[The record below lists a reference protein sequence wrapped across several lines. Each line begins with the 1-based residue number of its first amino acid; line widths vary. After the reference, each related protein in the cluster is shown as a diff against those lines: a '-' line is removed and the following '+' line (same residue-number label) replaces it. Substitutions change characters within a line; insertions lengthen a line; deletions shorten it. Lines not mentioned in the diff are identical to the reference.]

1 MMHRIQCKCGIIRG
15 HIHDTGICNRVVCY
29 CADCRAFAKFLGRSN
44 EVLDAHGG
52 TEIVQVAQPRLTFT
66 QGKEHLAALR
76 LSDKGMV
83 RWYAACCKTPIGNT
97 LLDPKISFIGL
108 IHSSLDR
115 SKMDLDFG
123 KNVALVNTD
132 SATGEPKPKQR
143 GLLGA
148 MLRFLWIVL
157 STLIGGRYKNSQLFN
172 ESGSPI
178 VRPTVLTAE
187 EHKGLKSAV

>member
-1 MMHRIQCKCGIIRG
+1 MMHKIQCKCGTIRG
-15 HIHDTGICNRVVCY
+15 HIHGTGICNRVVCY
-29 CADCRAFAKFLGRSN
+29 CTDCRAFAKYLGRPN
-44 EVLDAHGG
+44 EVLDAQGG
-52 TEIVQVAQPRLTFT
+52 TEILQVAQPRLTFT
-66 QGKEHLAALR
+66 QGKEHLAAVR
-76 LSDKGMV
+76 LSDKGIV

-123 KNVALVNTD
+123 KNVAIVNTS

-143 GLLGA
+143 GLLGV

-157 STLIGGRYKNSQLFN
+157 SMRIGGRYKNSQLFN

-187 EHKGLKSAV
+187 ELKGLKGAV